1 MFLLSPVERDLVR
14 DIFRIFLDDPTGFK
28 LTADLYSRGLS
39 LDEVRGYRS
48 DMERLT
54 ARIDYADAP
63 SPKHA
68 DTSVRP
74 DQKPDGYQGRHAA
87 PLDDFAWMAAR

>member
-1 MFLLSPVERDLVR
+1 MFLTPVEAELVS
-14 DIFRIFLDDPTGFK
+14 DIFHLFLDDPTGFK

-48 DMERLT
+48 DMERLA
-54 ARIDYADAP
+54 ARIGYLSAP
-63 SPKHA
+63 SPRHA

-87 PLDDFAWMAAR
+87 PLDEFAWMAAR